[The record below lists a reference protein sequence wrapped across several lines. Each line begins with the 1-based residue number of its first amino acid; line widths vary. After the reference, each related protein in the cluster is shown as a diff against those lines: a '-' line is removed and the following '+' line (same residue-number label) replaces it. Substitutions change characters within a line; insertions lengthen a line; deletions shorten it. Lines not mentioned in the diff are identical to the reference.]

1 MSGNQH
7 NKKNS
12 DESFL
17 YTGRIREIE
26 VEIVRFQLDLARSNS
41 QSETLQKILSSLLLH
56 QKLTQSQIKVI
67 TNLSKSTISTGL
79 SNLMN
84 IGHIRKKRIP
94 GSREYLYFVTSS
106 YVDSINNAFG
116 SLEKEIQFL
125 KNELSVLST
134 NCSKDQKGYSLLSYR
149 ISEIIRVFELYQ
161 MFLEKLTNDEIV
173 LEKEDPTKK
182 ITLDDIH
189 RVDEIFDP
197 EIKKI
202 EDDIIDFFSFNSA
215 YSTMDELFLEIYVYF
230 FTRNVLTQEKI
241 RQLTGLSL
249 GKVSQIIG
257 ALIEMN
263 AIEELDKVKMHDIIP
278 ENKSR
283 QKIYSMNSIQIS
295 FFKSALNS
303 GNNILKSYNH
313 FKSLRDELKIKKSK
327 LKNRCGYNEVLQVL
341 ENYFKLMGFFDK
353 SVKIFRD
360 LI

>member
-1 MSGNQH
+1 
-7 NKKNS
+7 
-12 DESFL
+12 
-17 YTGRIREIE
+17 
-26 VEIVRFQLDLARSNS
+26 
-41 QSETLQKILSSLLLH
+41 
-56 QKLTQSQIKVI
+56 
-67 TNLSKSTISTGL
+67 
-79 SNLMN
+79 
-84 IGHIRKKRIP
+84 
-94 GSREYLYFVTSS
+94 
-106 YVDSINNAFG
+106 
-116 SLEKEIQFL
+116 
-125 KNELSVLST
+125 
-134 NCSKDQKGYSLLSYR
+134 
-149 ISEIIRVFELYQ
+149 
-161 MFLEKLTNDEIV
+161 
-173 LEKEDPTKK
+173 
-182 ITLDDIH
+182 
-189 RVDEIFDP
+189 
-197 EIKKI
+197 
-202 EDDIIDFFSFNSA
+202 
-215 YSTMDELFLEIYVYF
+215 MDELFLEIYVYF

-257 ALIEMN
+257 ALIEIN